1 MFVLP
6 TEIVSNTDYKD
17 FHGCYCFEK
26 NYPFNPFNPC
36 SFYQQ
41 SSFRTRIIRIFTD
54 VIALRKLSVQSV
66 QSVFVLP
73 TVFCSNTDYKDF
85 HGCYCLAVMLTW
97 ENYPLNPSIPCSKHS
112 PVNVKKDC
120 QKKYQ
125 PCFVPFLT
133 VISTF
138 SALFSKKYFLLN
150 VIPPFHLTPII
161 ILIISGLYMV
171 ELWWNYGWNYMK
183 FHP

>member
-1 MFVLP
+1 MRGNVIRSIRVRL
-6 TEIVSNTDYKD
+6 TNRV
-17 FHGCYCFEK
+17 
-26 NYPFNPFNPC
+26 
-36 SFYQQ
+36 
-41 SSFRTRIIRIFTD
+41 FRTRIIRIFTD

-66 QSVFVLP
+66 QSVFVVP
-73 TVFCSNTDYKDF
+73 TEFFSNTDYKDF
-85 HGCYCLAVMLTW
+85 HGYYCV
-97 ENYPLNPSIPCSKHS
+97 EKNYPFNPSNPCSKHS
-112 PVNVKKDC
+112 PVNVKKDR

-150 VIPPFHLTPII
+150 VIPPFHLTTII

-171 ELWWNYGWNYMK
+171 ELWWK
-183 FHP
+183 